1 MRGSPIMQAPLRKGK
16 KEETLGRAEGV
27 TRTGRSLLFGLL
39 LLGLATLSSL
49 IYTWQRQV
57 VESMLADNLRR
68 EKRLEAVMKEMETL
82 EFDVAALGTLSR
94 IEVLAKGRL
103 HMVPLCWD
111 DVVVIERVKGK
122 VE

>member
-16 KEETLGRAEGV
+16 KEETLGRAKGV

-39 LLGLATLSSL
+39 LLGLAALSSL
-49 IYTWQRQV
+49 VYTWQRQV
-57 VESMLADNLRR
+57 VESMLADNLRL
-68 EKRLEAVMKEMETL
+68 EKRLEAVNKEMETL
-82 EFDVAALGTLSR
+82 EFEVATLGTLSR
-94 IEVLAKGRL
+94 IEGLAGGRL

>member
-1 MRGSPIMQAPLRKGK
+1 MQAPLRKGK

-49 IYTWQRQV
+49 VYTWQRQV

-68 EKRLEAVMKEMETL
+68 EKRLEAVNKEMEIL
-82 EFDVAALGTLSR
+82 ELDVATLGTLSR
-94 IEVLAKGRL
+94 IEILAKGRL